1 MQLLR
6 QPHCSCT
13 MCCCVPVLGLPWWPV
28 WIACDRA
35 ELVRLYHIEDG
46 LGFCLVSQGGMG
58 DCVALRF
65 S

>member
-1 MQLLR
+1 
-6 QPHCSCT
+6 